1 MITWSCTHTDI
12 HTYEKQE
19 QSVRENIAAHQD
31 NKGYATEKSYS
42 TTSQIKNYQTY
53 VLVIELLRDSIY
65 YLIFYFEPRL
75 GIFHFLIKFL
85 YWIFSEIRW
94 IMIVMYKSI
103 NCIPNVM
110 NISTSCKKLD
120 VFSFQCFNDKLLKPV
135 FIVQWSLVDC

>member
-31 NKGYATEKSYS
+31 NKGYATEKSFG

-65 YLIFYFEPRL
+65 YLIFYFEQKRKL
-75 GIFHFLIKFL
+75 EIYKVTKILIDTEC
-85 YWIFSEIRW
+85 IART
-94 IMIVMYKSI
+94 IVMYEFI
-103 NCIPNVM
+103 NNVSNVM
-110 NISTSCKKLD
+110 KISTSSKKLD
-120 VFSFQCFNDKLLKPV
+120 VFNVQCFNDKLLKPV
-135 FIVQWSLVDC
+135 FVVQWSLVDC